1 MVFSAPLRL
10 RERPVVQSAIV
21 LLLLILAAPVY
32 AQGLPGLQQFEVENA
47 RLILLDKEGARRGT
61 LEGKLA
67 RKKRDGNVEV
77 QGAVLTM
84 TGKDGKLVVRAQR
97 FDYTPATDAFSCPD
111 GLQAELPDG
120 GGFEM
125 PAATGTITMGA
136 EPVLTALA
144 KGETTFR
151 SAAPDKALLV
161 ANMADPEIT
170 VRTRLA
176 DGRLEVAQLKLQG
189 QRGGEFKLRVEAVPA
204 PDGRGSVP
212 GVLTLG
218 CFGDISA
225 EHDSITRKAAISL
238 LRRARIG
245 FDGDGRVFE
254 ITAAEI
260 KLRGTVAADAM
271 GGGATDLA
279 RSLGGLEI
287 DANGT
292 VHVSGPTLEGFGNE
306 LTYRE
311 PAQRRELVLRGNP
324 SLDVDQA
331 GPRQKREGMEVA
343 LRMKARRLIEL
354 TAPLTPPEQQP
365 EFLRLKLE
373 SGVQVWR
380 EVNTRV
386 EWRISGALVE
396 LDSLLVDTMP
406 RLPFEEA
413 PRRREHFR
421 VESEGYSPMLRVAG
435 RDSLPDGT
443 DEPTQ
448 RAAVFGASATGR
460 IDQSRIEAE
469 VQGPEILALLYSE
482 QRLADEMRFALGLR
496 RRETHA
502 APPGSGRLT
511 VRARDEL
518 RISVS
523 AGELTADQQAAPL
536 GVSARGAV
544 ELEHTPL
551 PRNDRD
557 LVSFTGDSARL
568 VLQGT
573 RVNLA
578 ELGGNDSLATLG
590 YDLLLSRGF
599 RIASNQPDMD
609 GFIAG
614 PGRLVVRDAESL
626 AFFRRAVERL
636 PRRGQLAEPVTP
648 DAGWM
653 NFEGDVNIRGDADT
667 RHMEVTGV
675 ELRLV
680 LGEFETP
687 RAGKSAVK
695 DLPEL
700 VDAEVQRLYLVRGRK
715 LQIASIGY
723 ASVPPSVLNL
733 LRLEGDA
740 LVRSETDR
748 MQASAQ
754 QSIEATG
761 ADDQQSA
768 GNPLAVVML
777 GRPVLQMEDAGLFFG
792 DVVRTGTF
800 SYDGAWVIQAGDRL
814 EITFRP
820 LAVGDPQAVQ
830 SLREDLSEVQR
841 GRLPAPV
848 LLQRAW
854 RARQTLAQLVE
865 TLPAAWTPE
874 SEQPR
879 QALAAAEQAE
889 LELRGV
895 VAREAG
901 VVRDHWARTRA
912 ARHAARA
919 ERLMSGLIEVAA
931 SGGVDGKFASTD
943 AATPALNLGVEDA
956 VVTFNGAGEVVD
968 TNARGV
974 VRVARGDYV
983 ITGSRL
989 SQARDGTL
997 LLDDARITLPA
1008 NTGMEITGVR
1018 TVSLRQT
1025 GDAGGVRTMVTRV
1038 TGRELKVNVKLNR
1051 PQADAPKR

>member
-1 MVFSAPLRL
+1 MAWAGARIAVA
-10 RERPVVQSAIV
+10 
-21 LLLLILAAPVY
+21 LLLLVLAVPAA

-47 RLILLDKEGARRGT
+47 RLILLDKDGARRGT

-84 TGKDGKLVVRAQR
+84 TGKDGKLVVRAAQ
-97 FDYTPATDAFSCPD
+97 FDYTPATDAFSCPS
-111 GLQAELPDG
+111 GLQADLPDG
-120 GGFEM
+120 GWFEM
-125 PAATGTITMGA
+125 PVATGTITMGA
-136 EPVLTALA
+136 EPVLVARG
-144 KGETTFR
+144 KGDTTFR

-161 ANMADPEIT
+161 AAMADPEIT
-170 VRTRLA
+170 IRTRLVE
-176 DGRLEVAQLKLQG
+176 GRLGIAQLLLQG
-189 QRGGEFKLRVEAVPA
+189 QRGGEFKLRVDAVPA

-225 EHDSITRKAAISL
+225 RHDAVAGKAAIGL

-245 FDGDGRVFE
+245 FDGEGRPFE
-254 ITAAEI
+254 VTAAEI
-260 KLRGTVAADAM
+260 KLRGLVAADAM
-271 GGGATDLA
+271 AGGSADLA
-279 RSLGGLEI
+279 RSLGQLEI
-287 DANGT
+287 DASGT
-292 VHVSGPTLEGFGNE
+292 VHVGGPTFEGFGNE
-306 LTYRE
+306 LSYRE
-311 PAQRRELVLRGNP
+311 PDQRRELVLRGNP

-331 GPRQKREGMEVA
+331 GPRQKRDRTAVA
-343 LRMKARRLIEL
+343 LRMKSRRVIEL

-365 EFLRLKLE
+365 EFLRLRLE

-380 EVNTRV
+380 EVDTRV

-396 LDSLLVDTMP
+396 MESLLLDTAP
-406 RLPFEEA
+406 RRPFDEE
-413 PRRREHFR
+413 PRRREYFR

-435 RDSLPDGT
+435 RDTLPDGT

-448 RAAVFGASATGR
+448 RAAVFGARASGR
-460 IDQSRIEAE
+460 IDQARIEAE
-469 VQGPEILALLYSE
+469 VRGPEILALLYSE

-496 RRETHA
+496 RRETQPDQTSA
-502 APPGSGRLT
+502 GRLT

-518 RISVS
+518 RVSVA
-523 AGELTADQQAAPL
+523 AGGLAADAQAEPL

-551 PRNDRD
+551 PRDDRD

-573 RVNLA
+573 RVNVA
-578 ELGGNDSLATLG
+578 ELSGDDSLATLG

-599 RIASNQPDMD
+599 RIASRQPHMD
-609 GFIAG
+609 GFIGG
-614 PGRLVVRDAESL
+614 PGRLVVRDTESL
-626 AFFRRAVERL
+626 SYFRRAVERL
-636 PRRGQLAEPVTP
+636 PRRGQLTEPATP

-653 NFEGDVNIRGDADT
+653 NFEGDVTIAGDADT
-667 RHMEVTGV
+667 RRMEVTGV

-700 VDAEVQRLYLVRGRK
+700 LDAEVIKLYLVRGRR
-715 LQIASIGY
+715 LQLVSIGH
-723 ASVPPSVLNL
+723 ATVPPSVLNL

-748 MQASAQ
+748 MQATAQ
-754 QSIEATG
+754 ESIEASG
-761 ADDQQSA
+761 ADDQRAA
-768 GNPLAVVML
+768 GNPLSVVLL
-777 GRPVLQMEDAGLFFG
+777 GRSVLQMEDAGLFFG

-820 LAVGDPQAVQ
+820 LAVGDPVAI
-830 SLREDLSEVQR
+830 SGLRQDLSEIQR
-841 GRLPAPV
+841 GSLPAPA
-848 LLQRAW
+848 LHLRAW
-854 RARQTLAQLVE
+854 RARQTLARMVE
-865 TLPAAWTPE
+865 VLPPAWTPE

-879 QALAAAEQAE
+879 QALAAVEKAE

-895 VAREAG
+895 VAGETG
-901 VVRDHWARTRA
+901 VVRDHLGRIRA
-912 ARHAARA
+912 ARYASRA
-919 ERLMSGLIEVAA
+919 EKLMSGLIEVAA
-931 SGGVDGKFASTD
+931 SGGVDGRFASTD
-943 AATPALNLGVEDA
+943 SATPALNLGVEEA

-968 TNARGV
+968 TTARGT

-997 LLDDARITLPA
+997 LLDDARVTLPA

-1018 TVSLRQT
+1018 TVSLRHRG
-1025 GDAGGVRTMVTRV
+1025 GDPAQRTMVTRV
-1038 TGRELKVNVKLNR
+1038 TGRDLKVNVKLNR
-1051 PQADAPKR
+1051 GAPAPSNR